1 LQKVTIIARG
11 RALGST
17 EQIPEADRHNLSK
30 KYLLARIT
38 VALGGRASEKL
49 IYGELT
55 NGASEDLKHIT
66 MVARKMVCQW
76 GMSDRLGPT
85 TFNQAEEHPFL
96 GRELAQPRDFSEATA
111 RVIDEEVQRI
121 ILEQESRAIE
131 MLMFNKQKLELLAA
145 ALMEFETLDNND
157 VDRILNGSG
166 IDGATFE
173 PQKKA
178 A

>member
-1 LQKVTIIARG
+1 
-11 RALGST
+11 
-17 EQIPEADRHNLSK
+17 
-30 KYLLARIT
+30 
-38 VALGGRASEKL
+38 
-49 IYGELT
+49 
-55 NGASEDLKHIT
+55 
-66 MVARKMVCQW
+66 
-76 GMSDRLGPT
+76 
-85 TFNQAEEHPFL
+85 
-96 GRELAQPRDFSEATA
+96 
-111 RVIDEEVQRI
+111 VIDEEVQRI